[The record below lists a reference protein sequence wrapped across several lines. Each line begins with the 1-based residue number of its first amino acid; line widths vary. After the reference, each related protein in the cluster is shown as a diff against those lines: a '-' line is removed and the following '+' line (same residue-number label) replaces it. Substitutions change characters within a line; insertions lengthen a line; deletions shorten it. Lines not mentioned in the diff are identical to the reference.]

1 MATYEEIK
9 LYVKA
14 KYGYDPKSCWIA
26 DVKEQAG
33 LPVRRSW
40 NRVGDERMNP
50 CPRQK
55 VDAIMNALRYF
66 RMI

>member
-1 MATYEEIK
+1 MATYDEIK
-9 LYVKA
+9 MYVKA
-14 KYGYDPKSCWIA
+14 KYGYSPKSCWIA

-40 NRVGDERMNP
+40 NRASDERKNP